1 MKKLLVIILFI
12 SNAAIAQ
19 KMVQSGIV
27 YKQHPNIE
35 TIRKIAALY
44 EKGDANGMAKFY
56 DDKVQF
62 TGMGR
67 YIPGARSK
75 AKSLAEAK
83 AGWQDVITNW
93 KSIKMTETREPEGV
107 LSNGEPF
114 TVQSWWVVSVVNK
127 KTKKQAQVDMVLFDR
142 FNKEGKII
150 SQLQYYDP
158 TPLMAAAK

>member
-19 KMVQSGIV
+19 KIAQSGTV

-35 TIRKIAALY
+35 TIRKLASLY
-44 EKGDANGMAKFY
+44 EKGDADDMAKFY
-56 DDKVQF
+56 DAKVQF
-62 TGMGR
+62 RGMGR
-67 YIPGARSK
+67 YMPGPRSK
-75 AKSLAEAK
+75 TKSLEEAK
-83 AGWQDVITNW
+83 AGWKDVINNW
-93 KSIKMTETREPEGV
+93 QNIKMTETREPEGV
-107 LSNGEPF
+107 QSTGEPF
-114 TVQSWWVVSVVNK
+114 TVQSWWVLSVVNK
-127 KTKKQAQVDMVLFDR
+127 KTKKQAQIDMVLFDS